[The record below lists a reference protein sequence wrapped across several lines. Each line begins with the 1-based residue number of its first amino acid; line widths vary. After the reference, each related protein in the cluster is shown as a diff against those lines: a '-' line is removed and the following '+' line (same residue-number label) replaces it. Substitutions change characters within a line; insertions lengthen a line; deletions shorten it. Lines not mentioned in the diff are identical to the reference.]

1 MQTLLASIDQIEQKR
16 KETEG
21 EIDNTMK
28 EITEKKRVKQENEE
42 NCRIVI
48 KNMNQKQALYEEELM
63 KLKSLIAEYEENFRK
78 VVVLK
83 ESLKQE
89 IETDKEE
96 LEGKKKRLE
105 SG

>member
-21 EIDNTMK
+21 EIDNAMK
-28 EITEKKRVKQENEE
+28 ENEE

-105 SG
+105 SD

>member
-1 MQTLLASIDQIEQKR
+1 MQKWLTNIEQIEQKR
-16 KETEG
+16 RETEG
-21 EIDNTMK
+21 EIDNAMK

-89 IETDKEE
+89 IETGKEE

>member
-1 MQTLLASIDQIEQKR
+1 
-16 KETEG
+16 
-21 EIDNTMK
+21 
-28 EITEKKRVKQENEE
+28 
-42 NCRIVI
+42 
-48 KNMNQKQALYEEELM
+48 M

-83 ESLKQE
+83 EGLKQD

-105 SG
+105 SD